1 MVRFGAMSTHGVELW
16 HKNAVYVRNCPPNVE
31 KAKNRAFFGIAN
43 RYHIWGPKW
52 QKLPFE
58 GGNFGSKG
66 ASHIRHFQF
75 EISCLQLNFELE

>member
-1 MVRFGAMSTHGVELW
+1 MSG
-16 HKNAVYVRNCPPNVE
+16 NA
-31 KAKNRAFFGIAN
+31 NRRPGIAN
-43 RYHIWGPKW
+43 RYHKRGPKW

-75 EISCLQLNFELE
+75 EISWLQPVFELE